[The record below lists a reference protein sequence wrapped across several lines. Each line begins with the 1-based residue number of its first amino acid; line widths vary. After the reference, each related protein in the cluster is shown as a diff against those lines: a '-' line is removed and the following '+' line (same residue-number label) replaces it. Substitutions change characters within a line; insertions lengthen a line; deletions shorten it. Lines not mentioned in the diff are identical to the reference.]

1 VGTKCVDG
9 VVARCDSTV
18 APGVRHGPVALG
30 GAPPLAVRVGAL
42 MAVLATALA
51 SVLVLGLATSGPRA
65 GASTARAASAKA
77 VVVHVNTVESAT
89 SNTQTV
95 VLTGGIGD
103 AGTLTVSGPASTVEL
118 SKGTIVIDL
127 SKGIGAENK
136 LFAHLRTVVNPQT
149 CSMDRSYTAPVA
161 VTSGTGAYAGISGKL
176 VVRTTE
182 VGVFPRTASGSC
194 ALSSSAQP
202 VGFLSLGDG
211 SGTVTF

>member
-1 VGTKCVDG
+1 VGTNCVGG
-9 VVARCDSTV
+9 VVARSGSAVGRGVPRGPVAPGGTAARAELVAAPLAVLAVALVCAFALGLA
-18 APGVRHGPVALG
+18 APGVR
-30 GAPPLAVRVGAL
+30 
-42 MAVLATALA
+42 
-51 SVLVLGLATSGPRA
+51 A
-65 GASTARAASAKA
+65 GAATARAASTKA

-103 AGTLTVSGPASTVEL
+103 AGTLSVTGPSSTVDL

-136 LFAHLRTVVNPQT
+136 LFAHLRTVVSPQT

-161 VTSGTGAYAGISGKL
+161 ITSGTGAYAGISGTL

-194 ALSSSAQP
+194 DLSSSAQP

-211 SGTVTF
+211 SGTVKL